1 MACVGWALQGHAAPW
16 WMRPRESIHST
27 YYLLYRYIY
36 YLLCLLYSNSC
47 KVVRITMVL
56 RELVEATLHGRDE
69 RMVAKCDVA
78 AILGIFDS

>member
-1 MACVGWALQGHAAPW
+1 MC
-16 WMRPRESIHST
+16 E
-27 YYLLYRYIY
+27 
-36 YLLCLLYSNSC
+36 
-47 KVVRITMVL
+47 VVRITMVL